1 MMSPADVVKAQLD
14 AYNAQ
19 DIEALCRHFTAGV
32 EVANLHE
39 APNLTGIEA
48 YRERH
53 VGLFAQFPQNRAD
66 LVSRI
71 AVGDK
76 VLDHERVFRAP
87 DATPFE
93 VVAIYSFD
101 GGQIARIDF
110 IR

>member
-1 MMSPADVVKAQLD
+1 VSPTDVVQAQLD
-14 AYNAQ
+14 AYNSQ
-19 DIEALCRHFTAGV
+19 DVDALCRHFTAGV

-39 APNLTGIEA
+39 APNLTGIEGF
-48 YRERH
+48 RERH

-71 AVGDK
+71 VVGDK

-87 DATPFE
+87 DAAPFE
-93 VVAIYSFD
+93 VVAIYSFE
-101 GGQIARIDF
+101 GGLIARIDF

>member
-1 MMSPADVVKAQLD
+1 MSPADVVQAQLD

-19 DIEALCRHFTAGV
+19 DVEALCRHFTAGV

-53 VGLFAQFPQNRAD
+53 VGLFAQFPQNRAE

-71 AVGDK
+71 VVAGK

-87 DATPFE
+87 DAEPFE
-93 VVAIYSFD
+93 VVAIYSFE
-101 GGQIARIDF
+101 GEKIARVNF